1 MVRTITVSG
10 MSCEGCEENVE
21 ETLGS
26 MDGVTAVTA
35 DHEGGT
41 VEVDAS
47 DDVAEGSLHSAI
59 EDAGYEVTG

>member
-21 ETLGS
+21 ESLGA
-26 MDGVTAVTA
+26 MDGVTTVTA
-35 DHEGGT
+35 DHEAET
-41 VEVDAS
+41 VEVEAA
-47 DDVAEGSLHSAI
+47 DDVDDDSLHAAI